1 MAIQIRRG
9 LNSAWESNSGDVVV
23 GEPVLATDT
32 ERFFIGTGTGTFAE
46 FANIDNLAPTYDSSV
61 QWYEGQY
68 CVYQGKLYV
77 ASADTTGAW
86 DSTKWSVANINDIVS
101 GLSNSRSIQTIV
113 RTEERSLRSDEP
125 VIRERLEDEP
135 IDERREEVEEP
146 VEEEVEEP
154 TEEEPIE
161 EEPTEEV
168 EEEPIEETEEEP
180 TEEVR

>member
-23 GEPVLATDT
+23 GEPVIATDT
-32 ERFFIGTGTGTFAE
+32 ERFFIGTGTGTYAE
-46 FANIDNLAPTYDSSV
+46 FANIDLLAPAYDSFV

-68 CVYQGKLYV
+68 CTKDGKMYV
-77 ASADTTGAW
+77 CSADTTGAW
-86 DSTKWSVANINDIVS
+86 DSTKWSVANINDIIS

-113 RTEERSLRSDEP
+113 RTEERSLRT
-125 VIRERLEDEP
+125 EP
-135 IDERREEVEEP
+135 IERDEIEELRELAEELEREEEP
-146 VEEEVEEP
+146 V
-154 TEEEPIE
+154 E

-168 EEEPIEETEEEP
+168 EEP

>member
-46 FANIDNLAPTYDSSV
+46 FANIDNLAPAYDSSV

-113 RTEERSLRSDEP
+113 RTEERSLRT
-125 VIRERLEDEP
+125 EP
-135 IDERREEVEEP
+135 IERGEIEELRELADELEREAERESAEEEPTEEEP
-146 VEEEVEEP
+146 VEESAEEEVEEP
-154 TEEEPIE
+154 TEE
-161 EEPTEEV
+161 V
-168 EEEPIEETEEEP
+168 EEP

>member
-9 LNSAWESNSGDVVV
+9 LNSAWVSNSGDVVV
-23 GEPVLATDT
+23 GEPVIATDT
-32 ERFFIGTGTGTFAE
+32 ERFFIGTGTGTYAE
-46 FANIDNLAPTYDSSV
+46 FINISLLAPPYDSSV

-68 CVYQGKLYV
+68 CTKDGKMYV

-113 RTEERSLRSDEP
+113 RTEERSLRT
-125 VIRERLEDEP
+125 EP
-135 IDERREEVEEP
+135 IERDEIEELRELAEEL
-146 VEEEVEEP
+146 EREAERESAEEEP

-161 EEPTEEV
+161 ESAE
-168 EEEPIEETEEEP
+168 EETEEEP